1 LLSTDQASCSSNF
14 RYRRK
19 CARRAVFVLA
29 LLVPALVPASGI
41 AEAQESQTSERRDVA
56 VRIQMRNVHYR
67 FEENIAVQIKFLSGA
82 LIPVGDNDIPFFDD
96 KHSFKLRVDSAEI
109 SIRPADLANL
119 LNAYVFARRD
129 SPLVGISVAVT
140 NSQLKIKGKLRDKG
154 DIPFET
160 QSVLSATQDGRIR
173 LHSEKIKALHV
184 PVKGLMDA
192 FGLDL
197 STFIKSGK
205 VPGVQAED
213 DDLILDL
220 QQILPPPHIE
230 GKVTSA
236 RVDAN
241 SIVQIFGQPDKK
253 PVEKFQRANYF
264 AFKGN
269 RLRFGRLTMTDT
281 DMVLYDLDPGD
292 PFDFF
297 LDHYKEQLA
306 AGYSKTTVAGQ
317 LRGFMKDYDKL
328 AKPKQTREK
337 PN

>member
-1 LLSTDQASCSSNF
+1 LHSAGSRSCPRNF
-14 RYRRK
+14 RNWRE
-19 CARRAVFVLA
+19 CARRAIFVSA
-29 LLVPALVPASGI
+29 FLVSALVLVRGI
-41 AEAQESQTSERRDVA
+41 ADAQETETSDKQDAA
-56 VRIQMRNVHYR
+56 VPIQMGNVHYR
-67 FEENIAVQIKFLSGA
+67 FDENIAVQIKFLKGA
-82 LIPVGDNDIPFFDD
+82 LIPVGDNSVPFFDD
-96 KHSFKLRVDSAEI
+96 KNSFKLRVDSGEM
-109 SIRPADLANL
+109 SIGPADLANL
-119 LNAYVFARRD
+119 LNGYVFARRD
-129 SPLVGISVAVT
+129 SPLASISVAVS
-140 NSQLKIKGKLRDKG
+140 NGKLRIKGRLHDKG

-160 QSVLSATQDGRIR
+160 ESVMTATLDGRVR

-184 PVKGLMDA
+184 PVKGLMEA

-205 VPGVQAED
+205 VRGVQAED
-213 DDLILDL
+213 DDLLLDL

-230 GKVTSA
+230 GRVTSA

-241 SIVQIFGQPDKK
+241 SIVEIFGEPGKRPD
-253 PVEKFQRANYF
+253 EKFQRANYF

-281 DMVLYDLDPGD
+281 DMILYDLDPSD
-292 PFDFF
+292 PFDFY

-317 LRGFMKDYDKL
+317 LRVFMKDYDKL
-328 AKPKQTREK
+328 PNRQKQK